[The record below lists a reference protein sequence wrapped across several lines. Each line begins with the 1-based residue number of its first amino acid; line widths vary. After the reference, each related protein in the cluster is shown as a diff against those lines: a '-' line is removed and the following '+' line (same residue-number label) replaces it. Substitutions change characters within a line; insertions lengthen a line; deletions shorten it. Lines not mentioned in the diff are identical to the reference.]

1 MIFKEEAGMRAVLEN
16 CLHARDVIHGHG
28 LGNPVK
34 ILLYENV
41 DIENRLALNSGLL
54 HDLIVVGNHEL
65 HNSGVDQ
72 TCVLHFCDNRAY
84 FVFGKCGL
92 VASRAG
98 KGADDI
104 GDGHDPFSG
113 A

>member
-54 HDLIVVGNHEL
+54 QI
-65 HNSGVDQ
+65 S
-72 TCVLHFCDNRAY
+72 
-84 FVFGKCGL
+84 
-92 VASRAG
+92 S
-98 KGADDI
+98 
-104 GDGHDPFSG
+104 
-113 A
+113 